1 MRQRIRDVELRP
13 VLEDVGVKVVDVSI
27 LVTEKI
33 FFFKKTFKYFFLLQ
47 GRSIIGYEIKRVKVS
62 LTAHPPW
69 PKYERQLG

>member
-1 MRQRIRDVELRP
+1 MLRP

-33 FFFKKTFKYFFLLQ
+33 FFISKKRSNIFLLQ
-47 GRSIIGYEIKRVKVS
+47 GIIGYEIKRVKVS